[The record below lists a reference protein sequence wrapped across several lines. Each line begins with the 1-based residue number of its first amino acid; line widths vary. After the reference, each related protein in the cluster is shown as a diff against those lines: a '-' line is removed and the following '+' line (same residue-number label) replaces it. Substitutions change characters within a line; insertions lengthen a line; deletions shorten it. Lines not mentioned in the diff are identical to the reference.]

1 MKKGFMFKNR
11 KIKIRVSGWS
21 ALLILIMILILGLF
35 LVVTV
40 PLFGFFGL
48 YNLLAKYDLA
58 SIQIFEQW
66 YRNGLYYG
74 WFLLLIAAMMFIVD
88 FINLFVVAS
97 FNLLWS
103 KPVAVISYA
112 IQTAICAILFKS
124 LIVMSFSRIDVT
136 WAGSIII
143 FVLLYIIVAVF
154 SYEKP
159 EQSKN
164 E

>member
-1 MKKGFMFKNR
+1 MFKNR

-21 ALLILIMILILGLF
+21 ALLILIAILMIALV

-40 PLFGFFGL
+40 PLFGFYGL
-48 YNLLAKYDLA
+48 YNVFAKYDLA
-58 SIQIFEQW
+58 AIQIFEQW
-66 YRNGLYYG
+66 YRNGIYFG

-97 FNLLWS
+97 LNLPWS

-112 IQTAICAILFKS
+112 IQTAVCATLFKG
-124 LIVMSFSRIDVT
+124 LLVMSFSRIEVT
-136 WAGSIII
+136 WTGSIIL

-159 EQSKN
+159 EPPKN
-164 E
+164 SD